1 MNPISRMKELIPK
14 ILDADTAYY
23 KLDAPV
29 LSDREYDQ
37 LYGELLQL
45 ERDTG
50 IILGSSPTQKTPGE
64 LLEGL
69 AEVRHTRPMLS
80 AAKTKSVENLMTFIG
95 GRTSVLSWKLDGLT
109 IVLTYRQGK
118 LFKAVTRGNG
128 EVGEVITNNARVFQ
142 NIPLQIPYQGELIR
156 VLQERTAK

>member
-37 LYGELLQL
+37 LYDELLQL

-69 AEVRHTRPMLS
+69 AEVLR
-80 AAKTKSVENLMTFIG
+80 
-95 GRTSVLSWKLDGLT
+95 
-109 IVLTYRQGK
+109 
-118 LFKAVTRGNG
+118 
-128 EVGEVITNNARVFQ
+128 
-142 NIPLQIPYQGELIR
+142 
-156 VLQERTAK
+156 RTAEKKEAEKEARTQAAVRKADKE